1 MNESPAATPAAIAL
15 NRFGLGAQPNEP
27 LPADP
32 KAWLLA
38 QFDRY
43 QPLPSAWSNQP
54 NSAALIAEFA
64 ERRREVRQTMKNARA
79 DDAAAS
85 GAQQIARGAGR
96 QLARGGMPDGGEAS
110 GAERMSPAM
119 NPAMN
124 STTTAAMYGDTG
136 GTPGSATNR
145 PSLAT
150 GRAASE
156 NASGV
161 TAQTTDASSASAAQ
175 AGQQARKALRADIVA
190 TYRNAVN
197 ARVNSALAT
206 PAPFVERLVHFWA
219 NHFAV
224 STEKPQVA
232 VLAGAFEAEAIR
244 PHVLG
249 RFEDMLVAVER
260 HPAMQIYLDQNNSV
274 GPDSIA
280 ALRAAQRNPARAR
293 GLNENLAREIMEL
306 HTLGARSGYTQ
317 QDVTEFARAL
327 TGWSVAGLQARAG
340 GAAADAAPPGAFTFR
355 AALHEPGA
363 RTVIGRR
370 YDEADDAQALAI
382 LHDFAHA
389 PATAHHL
396 ADKLARHFISDNPP
410 PAVVERLAVTFM
422 KSGGDL
428 PSVYHAL
435 IDSRDAWSASDVK
448 FKSPWDWTIS
458 ALRGLGYRDL
468 GDLQAAPLLTQLG
481 QPVWRPGSPAG
492 YDDIAASWASPDAL
506 LRRVELAQRLAAKV
520 GDRLDARGLGEQLLA
535 GSLSQPTATAVARA
549 DSGTMALA
557 LLLVSPDFQRR

>member
-15 NRFGLGAQPNEP
+15 NRFGLGAQPNQP
-27 LPADP
+27 MPDDP
-32 KAWLLA
+32 KAWLLG

-43 QPLPSAWSNQP
+43 QPMPPAWSNQP
-54 NSAALIAEFA
+54 NSAALVAAFA
-64 ERRREVRQTMKNARA
+64 EKRREIRQTTKNARA
-79 DDAAAS
+79 DSPAAS
-85 GAQQIARGAGR
+85 DPQQTARVTGMQQPR
-96 QLARGGMPDGGEAS
+96 SGMPDG
-110 GAERMSPAM
+110 
-119 NPAMN
+119 
-124 STTTAAMYGDTG
+124 AAAQ
-136 GTPGSATNR
+136 SA
-145 PSLAT
+145 
-150 GRAASE
+150 
-156 NASGV
+156 
-161 TAQTTDASSASAAQ
+161 DASSAAQ
-175 AGQQARKALRADIVA
+175 ANQQARKALRADILA
-190 TYRNAVN
+190 TYRDAVN
-197 ARVNSALAT
+197 ARVNSALDT
-206 PAPFVERLVHFWA
+206 PAPLVERLVHFWA

-224 STEKPQVA
+224 STEKQEVA

-249 RFEDMLVAVER
+249 RFEDMLVAAER

-274 GPDSIA
+274 GPDSVA
-280 ALRAAQRNPARAR
+280 TLRAAQRNPGRAR

-327 TGWSVAGLQARAG
+327 TGWGVAGLQAGVQPRSGSG
-340 GAAADAAPPGAFTFR
+340 GNAAADPTPPGAFTFR
-355 AALHEPGA
+355 TALHEPGA
-363 RTVIGRR
+363 RTIIGRR
-370 YDEADDAQALAI
+370 YDEVDDTQALAI

-389 PATAHHL
+389 PATAHHI
-396 ADKLARHFISDNPP
+396 ADKLARHFVSDNPP
-410 PAVVERLAVTFM
+410 PALVDRLAVTFM
-422 KSGGDL
+422 KTSGDL

-435 IDSRDAWSASDVK
+435 IESHEAWSASDVK
-448 FKSPWDWTIS
+448 FKSPWEWTIS

-468 GDLQAAPLLTQLG
+468 GDLGNLQVAPLLTQLG

-506 LRRVELAQRLAAKV
+506 LRRVELAQRFAAKV
-520 GDRLDARGLGEQLLA
+520 GDRLDARGLGDQLLA